1 MKLQSQKQLSTI
13 TTNNFPISSISTMND
28 KQLPYIPHPPR
39 IHDDNLYSTPSLKD
53 ERWGFL
59 TPTFRLLRRMLDCCA
74 MIKIII
80 PGCYLVCIAKVQSIF
95 PGRDDEDPPNRCQNK
110 IIPKM
115 RNIAACARP
124 SKAGETSFGGDG
136 SSWAWGLETPTFRL
150 LRRILDCCAKVQPP
164 TFRLSR
170 RI

>member
-1 MKLQSQKQLSTI
+1 MAGG
-13 TTNNFPISSISTMND
+13 SSWAWG
-28 KQLPYIPHPPR
+28 
-39 IHDDNLYSTPSLKD
+39 LK
-53 ERWGFL
+53 
-59 TPTFRLLRRMLDCCA
+59 TPTFRLLRRVLDCCA

-136 SSWAWGLETPTFRL
+136 SSWAWGLKTPTFRL
-150 LRRILDCCAKVQPP
+150 LRRVWNIGYRRVFEEGVGYRVIVCRSWWIL
-164 TFRLSR
+164 